1 MKGHGVKY
9 AHKREQAITALLSQR
24 SVEEAARAT
33 GISVNTLLR
42 WRKQP
47 EFEATLQEARRL
59 AFSQAIGRLQ
69 DAAGAAAATVLKITV
84 DSSSPTGARLRA
96 AWVVLEQAARAGETE
111 AIEARLAKVERLA
124 GLARK
129 SRKRSADL
137 TWLSATSL
145 PGPATTPA
153 QIAALTPGIPETAP
167 PADTAQTDQDE

>member
-69 DAAGAAAATVLKITV
+69 DAAGAAAATVLKIMV

-111 AIEARLAKVERLA
+111 AIEARLAKVKQLA

-137 TWLSATSL
+137 TCLSVTSL
-145 PGPATTPA
+145 SCPTTTRG
-153 QIAALTPGIPETAP
+153 QIAAPSLGSTNTA
-167 PADTAQTDQDE
+167 EKVSK

>member
-1 MKGHGVKY
+1 MKGHGAKY
-9 AHKREQAITALLSQR
+9 AHKMEQAITALLSRR

-33 GISVNTLLR
+33 GISVNTLQR

-47 EFEATLQEARRL
+47 EFEATLREARHM

-69 DAAGAAAATVLKITV
+69 DAAGAAAATVLKIMV
-84 DSSSPTGARLRA
+84 DSSTPTGTRLRA
-96 AWVVLEQAARAGETE
+96 AWVVLDQAAKAGETE
-111 AIEARLAKVERLA
+111 AIEARLAKVKQLA

-137 TWLSATSL
+137 TWLSGTSQ

-153 QIAALTPGIPETAP
+153 QIAAPTPSIPETAQ
-167 PADTAQTDQDE
+167 PADTAQTDEDE